1 MHRVLAGSFALALS
15 IAGCSES
22 PTSSAK
28 PIPGSDAGAPGND
41 AAPPVTPHVVNPLAD
56 TFVHLFEWPWP
67 DVAKECTNFLG
78 PKGFTAVQVSPPSE
92 HAVLANF
99 PWWER
104 YQTVDYALDRS
115 RSGTKAEFE
124 DMVHTCAAAGVD
136 IYVDLVINHTTAQTS
151 GTGSNGT
158 TFTKYAYPGLYTTD
172 DFHQPTCAIADA
184 DYTTNATHVR
194 VCELLGLADLD
205 TSADHVR
212 AEISGYISALLQI
225 GVRGFRVDAAKHI
238 SPDDLNA
245 IVALATQAAKPAP
258 PPYMFFE
265 VTYQPGE
272 IILPSDYFRVGQDA
286 GVTAGVTEFGYGAV
300 GDAFLNTGGQTIS
313 ALKGFGGSLIPSAHA
328 VAFVLNHDTERAQAL
343 FYQDAPYDD
352 LANVFLLAWPYGYPS
367 VLSGYAFNRLTQ
379 VGRDMGPISDAEGRT
394 LPIYAAGS
402 DTPQCAL
409 PRATAPF
416 GAWTCE
422 HRSRAVANMVGFRRA
437 TATAPTAD
445 LWWDDGNNQIAFAR
459 GDRGFVAIN
468 REASPLARTFPTGL
482 PAGTYCDVLHG
493 DFANG
498 VCSGPTVAVDPS
510 GRAQVAVAGG
520 DALAI
525 HAGAK
530 LP

>member
-1 MHRVLAGSFALALS
+1 
-15 IAGCSES
+15 
-22 PTSSAK
+22 
-28 PIPGSDAGAPGND
+28 
-41 AAPPVTPHVVNPLAD
+41 VNPLAD
-56 TFVHLFEWPWP
+56 TFVQLFEWPWP

-92 HAVLANF
+92 HAVLPNF

-115 RSGTKAEFE
+115 RSGTKADFE
-124 DMVHTCAAAGVD
+124 DMVRTCAAAGVD
-136 IYVDLVINHTTAQTS
+136 IYVDLVINHTTAQAS

-158 TFTKYAYPGLYTTD
+158 TFTKYAYPGLYTAD

-194 VCELLGLADLD
+194 VCELESLADLD
-205 TSADHVR
+205 TGAGHVR
-212 AEISGYISALLQI
+212 SAISGYIASLLQM
-225 GVRGFRVDAAKHI
+225 GVRGFRVDAGKHI
-238 SPDDLNA
+238 APADLDA
-245 IVALATQAAKPAP
+245 ILTLAAQAAKPAP
-258 PPYMFFE
+258 PPYVFFE

-272 IILPSDYFRVGQDA
+272 VILPSDYFTVGQDA
-286 GVTAGVTEFGYGAV
+286 GVRTGVTEFAYSAV

-313 ALKGFGGSLIPSAHA
+313 ALKTFGGSLLPSASA

-343 FYQDAPYDD
+343 FYQNAPYDD
-352 LANVFLLAWPYGYPS
+352 LANVFLLAWPYGYPA
-367 VLSGYAFNRLTQ
+367 VFSGYAFNRLTQ
-379 VGRDMGPISDAEGRT
+379 VGRDMGPASDPDGHT
-394 LPIYAAGS
+394 LPLYASGS
-402 DTPQCAL
+402 DTPQCSS

-437 TATAPTAD
+437 AAGAPSVD
-445 LWWDDGNNQIAFAR
+445 LWWDDGSNQIAFAR

-468 REASPLARTFPTGL
+468 RETSSLARTFATGL
-482 PAGTYCDVLHG
+482 AAGTYCDVLRG

-498 VCSGPTVAVDPS
+498 ACSGPTVAVDPS
-510 GRAQVAVAGG
+510 GQAQVTVAAG

-525 HAGAK
+525 HAGAR